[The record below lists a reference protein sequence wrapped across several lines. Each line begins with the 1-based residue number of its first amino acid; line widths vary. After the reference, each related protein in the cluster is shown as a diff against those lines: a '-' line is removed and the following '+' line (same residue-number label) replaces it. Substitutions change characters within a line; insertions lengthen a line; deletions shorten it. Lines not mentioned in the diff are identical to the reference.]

1 MTPILRCTTQLLEEI
16 RRDLSRPHSFAAER
30 VGFLS
35 VRPAATR
42 RSLVLIVEAYH
53 PVADADYLKD
63 PSVGAMMGPDAIRKA
78 LDIAL
83 LQNVGVFH
91 IHMHEH
97 AGRPDF
103 SRTDLREQ
111 DKFVPDFFKVCP
123 TMPHGAV
130 VLSHD
135 LAAGRV
141 WLDPKQVQPITE
153 LNFMGSTTKIHVAL
167 PKRPPVNGSA
177 DFSRQ
182 SFLGPHSDQLLANIR
197 ALVVGAGGGGSPI
210 CQQLAHLGV
219 GNIRVVDPEEIE
231 PSNLNR
237 LVGAT
242 AIDVKHK
249 TPKVQIAD
257 RHIRDIRPW
266 IDVVPRQK
274 RWQEA
279 DDLLID
285 AHVVFGCVDGYRQRM
300 YLENACRRYSVPY
313 IDIGMDITKLSDQ
326 HYAVAG
332 QMIASLPGQP
342 CMKCLGFLTQDRLDR
357 EENEYGAAGGVPQVI
372 WTNSTLAS
380 LAIGTF
386 VRMFAP
392 WFPYTTNYE
401 WLELDGNSQTVSP
414 SQQPIFNINGPCRH
428 FSVKELGDP
437 FFDVTTVS
445 SHTDV

>member
-1 MTPILRCTTQLLEEI
+1 MTPILRCTTQLLDEI
-16 RRDLSRPHSFAAER
+16 RRDLSRPHPFAAER

-35 VRPAATR
+35 VRPATTR

-53 PVADADYLKD
+53 PVADADYLND
-63 PSVGAMMGPDAIRKA
+63 LSVGAMMGPDAIRKA

-83 LQNVGVFH
+83 LQNVGMFH
-91 IHMHEH
+91 IHIHEH
-97 AGRPDF
+97 TGRPSF

-141 WLDPKQVQPITE
+141 WIRPNDVEPITE
-153 LNFMGSTTKIHVAL
+153 LNFMGSPATVHVFS
-167 PKRPPVNGSA
+167 PKVPPVNNGT

-182 SFLGPHSDQLLANIR
+182 SFLGAHSDQLFANIR
-197 ALVVGAGGGGSPI
+197 ALVVGIGGGGSPI
-210 CQQLAHLGV
+210 CQQLAHIGI
-219 GNIRVVDPEEIE
+219 GNIRVVDPQEIE

-242 AIDVKHK
+242 ALDVKHK
-249 TPKVQIAD
+249 APKVEIAD

-266 IDVVPRQK
+266 IDVVPRQ
-274 RWQEA
+274 RPWQES

-300 YLENACRRYSVPY
+300 YLESACRRYDVPY
-313 IDIGMDITKLSDQ
+313 IDIGMDVTKIAEQ

-332 QMIASLPGQP
+332 QMIASLPGEP
-342 CMKCLGFLTQDRLDR
+342 CMKCLGFLTQDRLEQ

-380 LAIGTF
+380 LAVGAF
-386 VRMFAP
+386 VRMFTP
-392 WFPYTTNYE
+392 WFPYSADYE
-401 WLELDGNSQTVSP
+401 WLELDGNSQTVSR
-414 SQQPIFNINGPCRH
+414 SQQPQFNIKGPCRH
-428 FSVKELGDP
+428 FSAKDLGDP
-437 FFDVTTVS
+437 FFDVTTLS
-445 SHTDV
+445 SQRDV